1 MPTIR
6 LSKEYQQNWYSFNK
20 HLATIVPSTFRKVTG
35 FEYQRE
41 QMLLS
46 DGDFLDLD
54 WVKNNAKRL
63 IVITHGLEGSSDKQ
77 YVKGLAVHF
86 ANNGWDV
93 LAWNCRSCSGE
104 MNIAPKLYHH
114 GDIDDISE
122 VLKHISVQNNYKEIG
137 LAGYSMGGVINT
149 KFIALGSR
157 ALVENINFNI
167 AISTPCDLQACAK
180 TLDKKSNFI
189 YKKKFMKNLMAKLI
203 AKEQQFPGIIKTKLF
218 DSIHTWEEFDE
229 LISAPFNGYKN
240 ATELYKK
247 ATINQFLD
255 QIHTSTLILNSVDD
269 PMIPLESNPIEYC
282 KDNAYIKL
290 VLTDKGGHCGFMQNG
305 NKLTFAEE
313 YALEFANAYVK

>member
-20 HLATIVPSTFRKVTG
+20 HLATIVPSTFRKISGVV
-35 FEYQRE
+35 YQRE
-41 QMLLS
+41 RIMLS

-54 WVKNNAKRL
+54 WVKNNSDRL
-63 IVITHGLEGSSDKQ
+63 IVVTHGLEGSSDKQ
-77 YVKGLAVHF
+77 YVKGLAAHF
-86 ANNGWDV
+86 VNNGWDV

-122 VLKHISVQNNYKEIG
+122 VLAYVSRQNNYRHIG

-149 KFIALGSR
+149 KFIALGNQ
-157 ALVENINFNI
+157 ALLEKIHFNI
-167 AISTPCDLQACAK
+167 AISTPCDLQACAQ

-203 AKEQQFPGIIKTKLF
+203 AKEQQFPGIIEIGLF
-218 DSIHTWEEFDE
+218 DSLKTWKDFDE

-247 ATINQFLD
+247 ASINQFLD
-255 QIHTSTLILNSVDD
+255 QIIIPTLILNSVDD
-269 PMIPLESNPIEYC
+269 PMIPLESNPIDYC
-282 KDNAYIKL
+282 KTNTCITL

-305 NKLTFAEE
+305 NKITFAEE
-313 YALEFANAYVK
+313 YALEFAHTYVK